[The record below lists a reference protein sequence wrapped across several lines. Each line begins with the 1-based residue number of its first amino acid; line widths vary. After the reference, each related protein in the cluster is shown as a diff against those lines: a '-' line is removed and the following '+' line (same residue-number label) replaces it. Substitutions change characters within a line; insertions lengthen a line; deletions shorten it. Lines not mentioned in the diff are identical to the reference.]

1 MNLKLHKKW
10 TYDIEVS
17 LSRGLINHLQIVMS
31 EDLHF
36 FTNEH
41 SYFTMKSNKK
51 GTLKDNFDIH

>member
-41 SYFTMKSNKK
+41 SHFTMKSEKLQK
-51 GTLKDNFDIH
+51 RYYKR